1 VDLGATGEEAKAAYD
16 NLTNL
21 WTRASTEDLGKRM
34 ALVEHSRQ
42 KKGAQNKTKSDSSK
56 NMMCNYYRM
65 EGVLPSSQNK
75 CCYGTRAC

>member
-1 VDLGATGEEAKAAYD
+1 MDLGATGEEAKAAYD

-42 KKGAQNKTKSDSSK
+42 KRVHKIRQSLTPRKI
-56 NMMCNYYRM
+56 
-65 EGVLPSSQNK
+65 
-75 CCYGTRAC
+75 